1 MRIRRIKTF
10 AIAIVLALVA
20 SVLGIFAYS
29 LPQQAAN
36 VNRVMDFVVV
46 NQAMLWV
53 DDNEFLRKLG
63 VHFPDR
69 HAPNPHLKLITI
81 DEASLA
87 QPTLGQWPWPRGV
100 HGDLLTKLAKAG
112 GKVAAFDVIF
122 LENSPAPGQ
131 DAKFAAGMR
140 RMPTVLPYTLN
151 TTENGTLGQV
161 QIARDLLPYTASTGY
176 TTVDSAGGWTLNQ
189 PFPVVATDDKG
200 KTTTYNTL
208 AGATVQYFTGR
219 KISAID
225 GAWQAK
231 MGDSIIPLDGDGKL
245 LMLPFKTREYQ
256 DISVRTGSPEQHVSF
271 AETLP
276 YYQALSLSPHDLE
289 QFAKGNIILI
299 GTTSQGLGDFV
310 LTPNGRYPGVF
321 SNLRFMDQLL
331 TNTFIQRSKPWVNW
345 LVLLLLPIT
354 IAVIVTQ
361 FAPAIGILF
370 SLALVAV
377 YSAIVVLTYGYTLH
391 WFDLIH
397 VDAAM
402 FVTALFVALYRV
414 ITEGADKRAIRDMF
428 GKHVSPEIVDEMMK
442 HDDPKAALNLKGKRV
457 KVTIFYSDIRG
468 FTAMSENMTPEQIY
482 GQLNEYF
489 EDMCQIVFKY
499 GGYVDKFI
507 GDCLM
512 AVFSAPNPKPDDARN
527 AVFAAI
533 EQQDKIREIES
544 AWKALGKVTFTVG
557 MGLNTG
563 EVVMGNLGSADRL
576 NYTVI
581 GDNVNT
587 AARLYNV
594 ALGGQTIISETTYEE
609 VKDLVVVNELD
620 PVSVKGKVKPL
631 RIFEVIR
638 KLDPGEVNPSKLRD
652 PDEPVVVKVA
662 AAH

>member
-20 SVLGIFAYS
+20 SVLGILVYS
-29 LPQQAAN
+29 LPQQTAPN
-36 VNRVMDFVVV
+36 MNRVYDFVTL

-53 DDNEFLRKLG
+53 DDNDFLKKAG

-69 HAPNPHLKLITI
+69 HAANPHLKLITI

-87 QPTLGQWPWPRGV
+87 KIGQWPWPRGL
-100 HGDLLTKLAKAG
+100 HGDLLTKLGNAG

-131 DAKFAAGMR
+131 DAKFAAGMKHL
-140 RMPTVLPYTLN
+140 PTVLPYTLN

-161 QIARDLLPYTASTGY
+161 QIAPDLLPYAASTGY
-176 TTVDSAGGWTLNQ
+176 TTVDSAGGWTLHQ
-189 PFPVVATDDKG
+189 PFPVVSTGERGQTK
-200 KTTTYNTL
+200 TYNTL
-208 AGATVQYFTGR
+208 AGATVQLYTGR
-219 KISAID
+219 KISAVD

-231 MGDSIIPLDGDGKL
+231 IGDTIVPLDGDGAL

-256 DISVRTGSPEQHVSF
+256 DIGTARTGAPEQHVSF
-271 AETLP
+271 AEILP

-321 SNLRFMDQLL
+321 SNLRFMDQLM
-331 TNTFIQRSKPWVNW
+331 TNTYIQRSKPWVNW
-345 LVLLLLPIT
+345 VLLLLLPIA

-361 FAPAIGILF
+361 FAPAVGILL

-377 YSAIVVLTYGYTLH
+377 YSAIVILTYGYTLH

-397 VDAAM
+397 VDVAM
-402 FVTALFVALYRV
+402 FATALFVALYRV
-414 ITEGADKRAIRDMF
+414 ITEGADKRAIREMF

-512 AVFSAPNPKPDDARN
+512 AVFSAPNPKPDDAKN

-533 EQQDKIREIES
+533 EQQDKIKEIET

-638 KLDPGEVNPSKLRD
+638 KLEAGESNPSKLRD
-652 PDEPVVVKVA
+652 PNEPVVVKVA